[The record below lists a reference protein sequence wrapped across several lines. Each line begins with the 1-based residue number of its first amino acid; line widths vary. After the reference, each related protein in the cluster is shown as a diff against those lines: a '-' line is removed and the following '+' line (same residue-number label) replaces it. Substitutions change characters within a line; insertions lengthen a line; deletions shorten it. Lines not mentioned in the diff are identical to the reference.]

1 MFQNGPASSPKPQVM
16 ASSGSSRPAENS
28 VAPAAPSYV
37 QPPASLGALQNNAS
51 HTSLPALRPVFGVSL
66 DDLLKRDGSAIP
78 LVVYQC
84 VQAVDLFGLEV
95 EGIYRLSGSSAHVNK
110 LKGIFDNGGLDHA
123 LKLSRIDIRQ
133 TQVRW
138 TFATRRLFITM
149 STASLVYSSN
159 SSGNYQTRC

>member
-16 ASSGSSRPAENS
+16 ASSGSSRPAETS
-28 VAPAAPSYV
+28 AAPAAPSYV

-110 LKGIFDNGGLDHA
+110 LKGIFDNGGLGHA
-123 LKLSRIDIRQ
+123 LKWSRIDVRQ
-133 TQVRW
+133 TQVR
-138 TFATRRLFITM
+138 
-149 STASLVYSSN
+149 
-159 SSGNYQTRC
+159 

>member
-28 VAPAAPSYV
+28 AAPAAPSYV

-110 LKGIFDNGGLDHA
+110 LKGIFDNGGFDYT
-123 LKLSRIDIRQ
+123 LKSSRIDTRQ
-133 TQVRW
+133 TQVR
-138 TFATRRLFITM
+138 
-149 STASLVYSSN
+149 
-159 SSGNYQTRC
+159 